1 MGSWF
6 LKLLSKDIETN
17 KQTNKAKISHHTV
30 MKNNLKNIKEM
41 KALRNISTM
50 EHEKWIDGKGLSLIA
65 HVMLIQV
72 MSNPLTG
79 FRVVLFATTVKQ
91 IVLKNNAT

>member
-17 KQTNKAKISHHTV
+17 KQTNKANISHHTV

-50 EHEKWIDGKGLSLIA
+50 EHEK
-65 HVMLIQV
+65 
-72 MSNPLTG
+72 
-79 FRVVLFATTVKQ
+79 
-91 IVLKNNAT
+91 

>member
-17 KQTNKAKISHHTV
+17 KQTNKAKISRHTV

-50 EHEKWIDGKGLSLIA
+50 EHEK
-65 HVMLIQV
+65 
-72 MSNPLTG
+72 
-79 FRVVLFATTVKQ
+79 
-91 IVLKNNAT
+91 